1 MCMWQFSY
9 GHPDAA
15 EARCPYEDCH
25 MIIYLLEDLSVFTED
40 IARNYM
46 TCNTR
51 PRCALRGTPMYG
63 QVWQIALHPEITAT
77 PIQSAY
83 LLHPGWL
90 ALSSSNDMVETTN
103 NIY

>member
-1 MCMWQFSY
+1 MN
-9 GHPDAA
+9 
-15 EARCPYEDCH
+15 
-25 MIIYLLEDLSVFTED
+25 II

-103 NIY
+103 DIY